1 MTDKIDEMCGRK
13 VGLLAKKFNID
24 IVEKWCK
31 GCGLCIAICPKKVLE
46 LSEQV
51 KSTAARPD
59 DCIGCH
65 QCDNVCPDM
74 AITIKERD

>member
-1 MTDKIDEMCGRK
+1 MWGRK
-13 VGLLAKKFNID
+13 VGFLAKKFD
-24 IVEKWCK
+24 ISVMTKWCK

-51 KSTAARPD
+51 KSVPVRPD

>member
-1 MTDKIDEMCGRK
+1 MWGRK
-13 VGLLAKKFNID
+13 VGFLAKKFDID
-24 IVEKWCK
+24 VLSKWCK

-51 KSTAARPD
+51 KSVPVRPD

-65 QCDNVCPDM
+65 QCDNICPDM
-74 AITIKERD
+74 AITVKERD